1 NAPGQSGDPTSPHYR
16 DLFELWKD
24 GRYFPVFFSR
34 AKIETV
40 TIRRERLQPLQ
51 PSENASR

>member
-51 PSENASR
+51 PTG